1 MDYRHLHDP
10 FSNDEDKTI
19 NVAAIIS
26 NKSFSVAV
34 NDGTASLKD
43 ARQSEEW
50 PEWEEAIKAKL
61 TQLQKMGNWRLVK
74 KPPYAI
80 PITNKWVFAKK
91 RNKQGRLI
99 KYKARLVAKGYVQ
112 CPGYNYIKIHS
123 PIVHLETIHLI
134 LAIATIKGLV
144 IQQMDVKGAYLNGIL
159 NEQVYM
165 HQLKGYEDGTDHI
178 CELLKSLY
186 SLKQSGRAWNIEF
199 DRAMQ
204 RCSFKHLHLDPCMYI

>member
-1 MDYRHLHDP
+1 M
-10 FSNDEDKTI
+10 
-19 NVAAIIS
+19 
-26 NKSFSVAV
+26 
-34 NDGTASLKD
+34 GT
-43 ARQSEEW
+43 
-50 PEWEEAIKAKL
+50 
-61 TQLQKMGNWRLVK
+61 WRLVK

-144 IQQMDVKGAYLNGIL
+144 IQQIDVKGTYLNGIL
-159 NEQVYM
+159 DEQVYM
-165 HQLKGYEDGTDHI
+165 HQPEGYKDGTDRI

-186 SLKQSGRAWNIEF
+186 SLKQSG
-199 DRAMQ
+199 
-204 RCSFKHLHLDPCMYI
+204 